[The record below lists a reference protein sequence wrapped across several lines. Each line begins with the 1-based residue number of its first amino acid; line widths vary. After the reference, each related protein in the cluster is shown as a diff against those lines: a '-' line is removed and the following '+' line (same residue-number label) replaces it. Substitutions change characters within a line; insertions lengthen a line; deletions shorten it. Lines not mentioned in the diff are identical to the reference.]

1 MKILPLILSFV
12 LGSLLPVEG
21 LRSEITNES
30 KYPSP
35 RIVILGGTGVGKSSL
50 ANVLLGRDKNYDGS
64 EFSDGC
70 FKVSSRLESGVTKKT
85 CADRGYWLGQEDNQE
100 FTVIDTPGFG
110 NKLLEEQETI
120 ENLVETLKDKIQWIH
135 VFVIS
140 FKQTDNRMTNSLRS
154 MIFLFEKM
162 FGSKFWDNAIL
173 EATHWNFGHDA
184 RRIRVAANPPI
195 TREFWTSEF
204 NRKMQESFS
213 LSRNLSSVF
222 IDSFHDTN
230 KTRELEIYK
239 AETKNLFE
247 FAKSRNPFHCK
258 DIEIALTEI
267 QELQLK
273 LDNLSSQN
281 FKFQNKISVL
291 ENENMKLNRTLSVN
305 GISTTPK
312 PPEAYS
318 GAAYCSQNR
327 CYTPTEFAM
336 LGLGAIILGVMMG
349 VVAISW
355 FKTQCLPDEELELR
369 ERERRL
375 ELERD
380 LGHYNSGSLDP
391 EYHGEPESVC
401 YGDSQLSK
409 EEVRKKCETDF

>member
-1 MKILPLILSFV
+1 
-12 LGSLLPVEG
+12 
-21 LRSEITNES
+21 
-30 KYPSP
+30 
-35 RIVILGGTGVGKSSL
+35 
-50 ANVLLGRDKNYDGS
+50 
-64 EFSDGC
+64 
-70 FKVSSRLESGVTKKT
+70 
-85 CADRGYWLGQEDNQE
+85 
-100 FTVIDTPGFG
+100 
-110 NKLLEEQETI
+110 
-120 ENLVETLKDKIQWIH
+120 
-135 VFVIS
+135 
-140 FKQTDNRMTNSLRS
+140 MTNSLRS

-173 EATHWNFGHDA
+173 EATHWSFGEDA
-184 RRIRVAANPPI
+184 ERVRIAARPPI

-204 NRKMQESFS
+204 NRKLQESFT
-213 LSRNLSSVF
+213 LTKNLSSVF

-230 KTRELEIYK
+230 DTRELEIYQ
-239 AETKNLFE
+239 AETTKLLE

-267 QELQLK
+267 QELQVK
-273 LDNLSSQN
+273 LDNLT
-281 FKFQNKISVL
+281 FQNDKFKNKINVL
-291 ENENMKLNRTLSVN
+291 QNENKELNRTLSIN
-305 GISTTPK
+305 GITTTPQ

-380 LGHYNSGSLDP
+380 LGHYNSGTL
-391 EYHGEPESVC
+391 
-401 YGDSQLSK
+401 
-409 EEVRKKCETDF
+409 